1 MGAVSPNSKQHTSQP
16 SKTGPK
22 ASGTWQ
28 ATATFHWLV
37 GGHPGE
43 EDDGSCCVLQ
53 VMGGDGVVVLKEK
66 VRSEEVSE
74 ARKGTM
80 RGWGKNF
87 LTVENQQKCLRDESD
102 V

>member
-37 GGHPGE
+37 GGHPGV

-53 VMGGDGVVVLKEK
+53 VMGGGWGCGVE
-66 VRSEEVSE
+66 
-74 ARKGTM
+74 RKGEV
-80 RGWGKNF
+80 GGG
-87 LTVENQQKCLRDESD
+87 E
-102 V
+102 